1 MAGARTDRPVS
12 PLRGPRRRYSR
23 CAITPP
29 RINVARSLLPLSSTP
44 PHPPSPSPVA
54 LTLFVLAASLRVLPH
69 GFHRRICRVLR
80 QARQGTMCIIHNYLF
95 SLAINTNSLSF
106 SGARRGNAF
115 LRLQPVPMR
124 FAVCCSAKQDTVEKV
139 CEIVKKQLA
148 VPEGT
153 EVCGTT
159 KFSDLGADS
168 LDTVEIV
175 MGLEEEFQIS
185 VEETSAQAIATVE
198 DAATL
203 IDKLVSAK
211 SS

>member
-1 MAGARTDRPVS
+1 MWQGHFSPSAPPHPTHPV
-12 PLRGPRRRYSR
+12 
-23 CAITPP
+23 
-29 RINVARSLLPLSSTP
+29 
-44 PHPPSPSPVA
+44 HPPSPSRSSCSPPPFACCLMASIAGSAVSFAKPVK
-54 LTLFVLAASLRVLPH
+54 
-69 GFHRRICRVLR
+69 
-80 QARQGTMCIIHNYLF
+80 
-95 SLAINTNSLSF
+95 AINTNSLSF
-106 SGARRGNAF
+106 SGPRRGNAF

>member
-1 MAGARTDRPVS
+1 M
-12 PLRGPRRRYSR
+12 
-23 CAITPP
+23 
-29 RINVARSLLPLSSTP
+29 
-44 PHPPSPSPVA
+44 
-54 LTLFVLAASLRVLPH
+54 
-69 GFHRRICRVLR
+69 
-80 QARQGTMCIIHNYLF
+80 
-95 SLAINTNSLSF
+95 NSLSF

-124 FAVCCSAKQDTVEKV
+124 FAVCCSAKHDTVEKV

-203 IDKLVSAK
+203 SDAGPGIAVGEAWLPVAQCRRCVTDLRLRLQRVAAAGASSAGPGAAACWFLPDEFGRGCGPP
-211 SS
+211 SCLLDLRHHGSGCVGCGRRPRSGTAVVRASRRRPIQI

>member
-1 MAGARTDRPVS
+1 MLFLYTSSVA
-12 PLRGPRRRYSR
+12 SR
-23 CAITPP
+23 C
-29 RINVARSLLPLSSTP
+29 
-44 PHPPSPSPVA
+44 
-54 LTLFVLAASLRVLPH
+54 LFLE
-69 GFHRRICRVLR
+69 F
-80 QARQGTMCIIHNYLF
+80 Q
-95 SLAINTNSLSF
+95 AINTNSLSF

-168 LDTVEIV
+168 LDTVTIHD
-175 MGLEEEFQIS
+175 
-185 VEETSAQAIATVE
+185 AIHVCFE
-198 DAATL
+198 P
-203 IDKLVSAK
+203 
-211 SS
+211 SST